1 MIIIIIITVRWF
13 GDQFFNNFRRRRGA
27 REGCPFFLRAAG
39 LATGFFDF
47 IIRISDGGGRGR
59 VEGQGET
66 EKDGDH
72 GEESRSARVI
82 LHMRR
87 KGPNRYKKRAR
98 AGRAKKTS

>member
-1 MIIIIIITVRWF
+1 M
-13 GDQFFNNFRRRRGA
+13 
-27 REGCPFFLRAAG
+27 RAVG

-47 IIRISDGGGRGR
+47 IIRISDGPTGGRGR
-59 VEGQGET
+59 VEGQGKT
-66 EKDGDH
+66 EKDG
-72 GEESRSARVI
+72 GGKEKENRSARVI